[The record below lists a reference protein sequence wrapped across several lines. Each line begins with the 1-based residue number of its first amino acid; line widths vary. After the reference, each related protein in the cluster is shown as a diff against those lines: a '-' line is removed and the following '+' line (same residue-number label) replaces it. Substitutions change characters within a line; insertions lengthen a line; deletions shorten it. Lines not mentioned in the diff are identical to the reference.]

1 MRDLYRM
8 LDEINSEEVPV
19 DLKVPDSFDEFI
31 WDMKNNDYDLRS
43 FAFRLKATVS
53 FFPCFEVL
61 SIFSISVQACELQSF
76 SVGYVGGDLCLRM
89 NVMIPLSVFL
99 LWNPL

>member
-1 MRDLYRM
+1 M

-53 FFPCFEVL
+53 FFPCFEALKYCPYFLFL
-61 SIFSISVQACELQSF
+61 SKHVNCKVSQ
-76 SVGYVGGDLCLRM
+76 
-89 NVMIPLSVFL
+89 
-99 LWNPL
+99 